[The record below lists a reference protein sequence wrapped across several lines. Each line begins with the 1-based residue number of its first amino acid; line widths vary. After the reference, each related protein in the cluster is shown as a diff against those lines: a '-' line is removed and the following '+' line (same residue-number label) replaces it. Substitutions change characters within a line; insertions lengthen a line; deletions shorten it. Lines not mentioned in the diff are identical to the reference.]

1 MDNTIDNEKKDTVYF
16 EFSIIDI
23 VNILLK
29 YKRKIL
35 IITLSVGLLAGLY
48 IFLIAKPIFLSTGTV
63 KTTSKSSGL
72 AGMVTQGLPDIG
84 DLGDLTGSS
93 AAGKELALY
102 ENILTSRRCL
112 EEAIIKF
119 NLNEDWDF
127 KYMQDGVKN
136 FRDNILD
143 IKKDKLAGTM
153 DIGIYDDN
161 QTRAKDIAEF
171 MISQLNKINIELNV
185 QNAKANREFIEQRYY
200 LVRQDLRAYE
210 DSLKTYQDSYGIAP
224 DLKAKAVAQAEIQME
239 TEVKSEE
246 IKLEM
251 LRKILSPEAS
261 EIKLQENKIA
271 DLKNQLYDI
280 LNSKDSTASLNLK
293 GAPKIILNYLRLVR
307 EVEIQNKMLAFI
319 LPLYEQA
326 KIEEKKETPSVII
339 LDQPN
344 FPEKKTKPRR
354 LIFILI
360 SLVLSF
366 TISSTWFI
374 IYSKW
379 KIFKAQFLRK

>member
-84 DLGDLTGSS
+84 DLSDLTGSS

-200 LVRQDLRAYE
+200 LVRQDLRAFE

>member
-1 MDNTIDNEKKDTVYF
+1 
-16 EFSIIDI
+16 
-23 VNILLK
+23 
-29 YKRKIL
+29 
-35 IITLSVGLLAGLY
+35 
-48 IFLIAKPIFLSTGTV
+48 
-63 KTTSKSSGL
+63 
-72 AGMVTQGLPDIG
+72 MVTQGLPDIG

-102 ENILTSRRCL
+102 ENILTSRRCI

>member
-200 LVRQDLRAYE
+200 LVRQDLRAFE

>member
-1 MDNTIDNEKKDTVYF
+1 
-16 EFSIIDI
+16 
-23 VNILLK
+23 
-29 YKRKIL
+29 
-35 IITLSVGLLAGLY
+35 
-48 IFLIAKPIFLSTGTV
+48 
-63 KTTSKSSGL
+63 
-72 AGMVTQGLPDIG
+72 
-84 DLGDLTGSS
+84 
-93 AAGKELALY
+93 
-102 ENILTSRRCL
+102 
-112 EEAIIKF
+112 
-119 NLNEDWDF
+119 
-127 KYMQDGVKN
+127 
-136 FRDNILD
+136 
-143 IKKDKLAGTM
+143 
-153 DIGIYDDN
+153 
-161 QTRAKDIAEF
+161 
-171 MISQLNKINIELNV
+171 
-185 QNAKANREFIEQRYY
+185 
-200 LVRQDLRAYE
+200 
-210 DSLKTYQDSYGIAP
+210 
-224 DLKAKAVAQAEIQME
+224 
-239 TEVKSEE
+239 
-246 IKLEM
+246 M